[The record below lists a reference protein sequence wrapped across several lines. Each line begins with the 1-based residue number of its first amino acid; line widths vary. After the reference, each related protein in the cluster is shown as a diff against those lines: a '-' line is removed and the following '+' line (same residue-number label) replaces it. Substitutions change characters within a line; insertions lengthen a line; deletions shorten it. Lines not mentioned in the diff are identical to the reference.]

1 MQKDQILDLIL
12 FVQLKL
18 RISMYVNYVKSDFV
32 VFFCQDKDIIGIHY
46 ITKTGLYNFD
56 PLEPHFYI
64 VKLGFTRGMRYF
76 SYFCSKHR
84 LRVLVRT
91 ASPRRF

>member
-32 VFFCQDKDIIGIHY
+32 VFFCQDKDLIGIH
-46 ITKTGLYNFD
+46 
-56 PLEPHFYI
+56 
-64 VKLGFTRGMRYF
+64 
-76 SYFCSKHR
+76 
-84 LRVLVRT
+84 
-91 ASPRRF
+91 